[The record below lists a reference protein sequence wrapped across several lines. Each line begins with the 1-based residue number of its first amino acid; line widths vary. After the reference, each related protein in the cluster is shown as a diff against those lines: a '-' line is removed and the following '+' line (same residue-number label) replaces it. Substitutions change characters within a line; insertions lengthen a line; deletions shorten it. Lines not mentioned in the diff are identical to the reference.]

1 MANSRT
7 TSHARLPQRR
17 CAARGTPW
25 MSERQLDAY
34 LQARD
39 TLRRVGTIARLTTEA
54 SQPAAPP
61 SSL

>member
-1 MANSRT
+1 MANSHT
-7 TSHARLPQRR
+7 TSHARRLQRR

-39 TLRRVGTIARLTTEA
+39 TLRRVSAIAQLTAEA

-61 SSL
+61 ASL